1 MYMKKFLILIIA
13 LLLVACGDSRAKDK
27 ELVVDTL
34 LADPDMVVLDF
45 SIEDIECMVD
55 DISDAMDDET
65 WSLYVEAVKLQKAGL
80 SDEEILQRMDMSEKD
95 AAKVF
100 SAAISSLMS
109 FNCVSIEKLIEIGM
123 DVDY

>member
-45 SIEDIECMVD
+45 SIEDIECIVD

-65 WSLYVEAVKLQKAGL
+65 WSLYVEAMRLQKAGL
-80 SDEEILQRMDMSEKD
+80 SDVEVLQRMDMSEKD
-95 AAKVF
+95 ATKVF

-109 FNCVSIEKLIEIGM
+109 FNCVSMEKLIEIGM

>member
-1 MYMKKFLILIIA
+1 MKKFLILIIA

-27 ELVVDTL
+27 ELVIEALSDS
-34 LADPDMVVLDF
+34 PDMVVLGL
-45 SIEDIECMVD
+45 SLEDLECMVD

-65 WSLYVEAVKLQKAGL
+65 WSLYVEAMRLQKAGL
-80 SDEEILQRMDMSEKD
+80 SDVEVLQRMDMSEKD

-100 SAAISSLMS
+100 SAAITSLMS
-109 FNCVSIEKLIEIGM
+109 FNCVSMEKLIEIGM

>member
-1 MYMKKFLILIIA
+1 MKKFLILIIA

-65 WSLYVEAVKLQKAGL
+65 WSLYIEYTKLEKAGL
-80 SDEEILQRMDMSEKD
+80 SNFEIIQKLDLSMDDQGKI
-95 AAKVF
+95 A
-100 SAAISSLMS
+100 SAALTSLMS
-109 FNCVSIEKLIEIGM
+109 FNCLSVERLMEIGL
-123 DVDY
+123 DLDY

>member
-65 WSLYVEAVKLQKAGL
+65 WSLYVEAVRLQKAGL

>member
-65 WSLYVEAVKLQKAGL
+65 WSLYIEYTKLEKAGL
-80 SDEEILQRMDMSEKD
+80 SNFEIIQKLDLSMDDQGKI
-95 AAKVF
+95 A
-100 SAAISSLMS
+100 SAALTSLMS
-109 FNCVSIEKLIEIGM
+109 FNCLSVERLMEIGL
-123 DVDY
+123 DLDY

>member
-1 MYMKKFLILIIA
+1 MKKFLILIIA

-65 WSLYVEAVKLQKAGL
+65 WSLYVEAVRLQKAGL

>member
-27 ELVVDTL
+27 ELVIEALSDS
-34 LADPDMVVLDF
+34 PDMVVLGL
-45 SIEDIECMVD
+45 SLEDLECMVD

-65 WSLYVEAVKLQKAGL
+65 WSLYVEAMRLQKAGL
-80 SDEEILQRMDMSEKD
+80 SDVEVLQRMDMSEKD

-100 SAAISSLMS
+100 SAAITSLMS
-109 FNCVSIEKLIEIGM
+109 FNCVSMEKLIEIGM

>member
-65 WSLYVEAVKLQKAGL
+65 WSLYIEYIKLEKAGL
-80 SDEEILQRMDMSEKD
+80 SNFEIIQKLDLSMDDQGKI
-95 AAKVF
+95 A
-100 SAAISSLMS
+100 SAAITSLMS
-109 FNCVSIEKLIEIGM
+109 FNCLSVERLMEIGL
-123 DVDY
+123 DLNY

>member
-34 LADPDMVVLDF
+34 LTDPDMVVLDF

-65 WSLYVEAVKLQKAGL
+65 WSLYVEAMRLQKAGL
-80 SDEEILQRMDMSEKD
+80 SDVEVLQRMDMSEKD

-100 SAAISSLMS
+100 SAAITSLMS
-109 FNCVSIEKLIEIGM
+109 FNCVSMEKLIEIGM

>member
-65 WSLYVEAVKLQKAGL
+65 WSLYVEAVRLQKAGL

-100 SAAISSLMS
+100 SAAITSLMS
-109 FNCVSIEKLIEIGM
+109 FNCVSMEKLIEIGM